1 MDNIQLALA
10 SLKKGGF
17 VIVYDSS
24 DREGEA
30 DILFAAQYATPKK
43 VAQMREY
50 GGGLVCV
57 AVGDTECKA
66 LGLPF
71 LADIMA
77 SSVGL
82 PTELIIRISRYG
94 DKSAFSL
101 SVNHNSTFTGVTDE
115 DRATTMREVA
125 KIVAKAADKR
135 PNTMNLELAAHFK
148 APGHVQLLRSSGL
161 AKRKGHTELSVK
173 LAELAGITRAVAL
186 CEILDGRTGK
196 AMNVKGAKALA
207 KKLKAPFIEGRELTE
222 SLNM

>member
-1 MDNIQLALA
+1 MA

-17 VIVYDSS
+17 VVLYDSK

-30 DILFAAQYATPKK
+30 DILLAAEHATPKK
-43 VAQMREY
+43 LAQMREF
-50 GGGLVCV
+50 GGGLMCV
-57 AVGDTECKA
+57 AVGSTECKA

-71 LADIMA
+71 LADILA

-101 SVNHNSTFTGVTDE
+101 PVNHNSTFTGVTDE
-115 DRATTMREVA
+115 DRTTTMVQLAKFVA
-125 KIVAKAADKR
+125 EAADKR
-135 PNTMNLELAAHFK
+135 PATLTHEFAKHFK

-161 AKRKGHTELSVK
+161 AKRKGHTEMSVK
-173 LAELAGITRAVAL
+173 LAELAGITRAIAL
-186 CEILDGRTGK
+186 CEILDGKTGK
-196 AMNVKGAKALA
+196 AATVNGAKAIA
-207 KKLKAPFIEGRELTE
+207 KKLKAPFVEGRELTE